1 MSGLF
6 FEKKVDFWSKNDQK
20 SLFLLFRILN
30 FFILFFNFRPYTHIL
45 FRVIVKLNAVI
56 WTKNSESVLNFTK
69 TLNKICV

>member
-45 FRVIVKLNAVI
+45 FRVIVKLNAD
-56 WTKNSESVLNFTK
+56 SEFLVHFDLGHHFMGLKWAKS
-69 TLNKICV
+69 